1 MKDAE
6 YGNMREHGS
15 EELLCVVVVSTH
27 DKWDVCV
34 YLSFLDFNTSVPELG
49 MDSCLRLTIQGG
61 SQDVI

>member
-34 YLSFLDFNTSVPELG
+34 YLSFLDFNTSVPPIE
-49 MDSCLRLTIQGG
+49 MNF
-61 SQDVI
+61 